1 MKTHVPSNWGPGY
14 HYHGR
19 TPLNPAQLCSAL
31 FPSTASLPP
40 PVFLTPT
47 NCPEKVRIGGESGR
61 GQCVAWTPESETR
74 IPGLNPGCAVRPLAS
89 ALPPLS
95 LGFPSR
101 LSTWTRLPWE
111 VPASS
116 WARGC
121 CSVPL
126 ATSPHL
132 QPPELQAVPR
142 RQPICL
148 LNRLTPSG
156 NTAQASQNSGI
167 NDPEPHD
174 GA

>member
-1 MKTHVPSNWGPGY
+1 MKTHVPGNWGPGY

-19 TPLNPAQLCSAL
+19 TPLDPAQLCSAL

-74 IPGLNPGCAVRPLAS
+74 IPGLNPGRAVRPLAS
-89 ALPPLS
+89 ALPSLS

-116 WARGC
+116 RGQGLLLC
-121 CSVPL
+121 PL
-126 ATSPHL
+126 GHQSPPPASRTSGCAEETANLFTEPADPFREHG
-132 QPPELQAVPR
+132 PSFPEL
-142 RQPICL
+142 
-148 LNRLTPSG
+148 G
-156 NTAQASQNSGI
+156 Y
-167 NDPEPHD
+167 
-174 GA
+174 